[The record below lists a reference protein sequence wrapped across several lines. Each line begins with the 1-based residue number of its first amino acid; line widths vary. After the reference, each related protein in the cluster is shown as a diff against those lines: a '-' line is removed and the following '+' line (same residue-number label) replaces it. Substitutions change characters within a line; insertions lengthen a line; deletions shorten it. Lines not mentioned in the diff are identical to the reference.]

1 MMDKDAKSLT
11 PAERLQSARKALGLS
26 DSGMAAKLGLA
37 GTNAKDAYRKMETGA
52 RTVTGPVLT
61 AAEALVRIRELELE
75 LGIDAESV
83 LDLYE

>member
-1 MMDKDAKSLT
+1 MDKDAKSLT
-11 PAERLQSARKALGLS
+11 PAERLRSARKALGLS

-75 LGIDAESV
+75 LELIDAESA